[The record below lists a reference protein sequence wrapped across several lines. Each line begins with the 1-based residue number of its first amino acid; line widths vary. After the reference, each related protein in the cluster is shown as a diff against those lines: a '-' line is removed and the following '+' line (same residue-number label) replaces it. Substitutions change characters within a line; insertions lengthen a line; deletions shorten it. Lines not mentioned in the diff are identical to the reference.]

1 LAHSTVGGD
10 RPSIAA
16 AIVVK
21 DGRVLLVRRRVAEG
35 SLSWQFPAGEVE
47 PGEAPTDAAP
57 RETRE
62 ETGLV
67 VAASQVLGE
76 RTHPGTGRWMIYVA
90 CDVVAGEATAADEEE
105 IADVAWSDS
114 SQLSG
119 YIRHPLYAPVQN
131 YLGAWLTT

>member
-1 LAHSTVGGD
+1 LAHPTAGDD
-10 RPSIAA
+10 RPSVAA

-21 DGRVLLVRRRVAEG
+21 DGRVLLVRRRVGEG

-47 PGEAPTDAAP
+47 PGEAPTDAAA
-57 RETRE
+57 RETSE

-76 RTHPGTGRWMIYVA
+76 RTHPATGRWMIYVA
-90 CDVVAGEATAADEEE
+90 CDVVAGEAIVADEEE

-114 SQLSG
+114 RQLIS
-119 YIRHPLYAPVQN
+119 YIPHPLYTPVQN
-131 YLGAWLTT
+131 YLGARLTT